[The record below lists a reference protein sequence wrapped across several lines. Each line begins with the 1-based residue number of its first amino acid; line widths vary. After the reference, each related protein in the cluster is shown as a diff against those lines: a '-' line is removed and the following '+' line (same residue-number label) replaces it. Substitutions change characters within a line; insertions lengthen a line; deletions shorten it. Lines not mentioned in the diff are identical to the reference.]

1 MTIFLQ
7 KFVSLR
13 DIIVH
18 FGDDHNISVPA
29 SSITNEYD
37 SDGLPILS
45 TIVITIPPLLVV
57 RRPDFTVDV
66 SMTHDGQGRPGAT
79 RVRGCFW
86 SFPTILAQCA
96 FTY

>member
-7 KFVSLR
+7 KFMSLR

-18 FGDDHNISVPA
+18 FGDDHNINVPA
-29 SSITNEYD
+29 TSIARDYD
-37 SDGLPILS
+37 SEGVPILS

-79 RVRGCFW
+79 QV
-86 SFPTILAQCA
+86 
-96 FTY
+96 